1 MMNWMQSL
9 SLHTFDNVERQRSG
23 TREAFN
29 LLREQRRN
37 RADEAKS
44 LVAPPG
50 EEVKST
56 GEEDGKIAVEEVK
69 STGEEDGKIAVEEV
83 KSTGECLEQPK
94 EKIVDEQIVAVT
106 KLYDGKKTIGQDSSF
121 PKKVENV

>member
-69 STGEEDGKIAVEEV
+69 STGE
-83 KSTGECLEQPK
+83 CLEQPK